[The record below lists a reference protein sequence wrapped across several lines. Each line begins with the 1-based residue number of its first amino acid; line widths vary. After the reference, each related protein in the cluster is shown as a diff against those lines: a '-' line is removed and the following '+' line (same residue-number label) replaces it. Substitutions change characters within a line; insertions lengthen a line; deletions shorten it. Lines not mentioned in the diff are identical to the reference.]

1 MGKNKLMSLE
11 QKQGVFDLFS
21 HSERCKDSYMAPAR
35 MFPACCVRAVC
46 ILLHTLYLLLGQ

>member
-1 MGKNKLMSLE
+1 MSLE